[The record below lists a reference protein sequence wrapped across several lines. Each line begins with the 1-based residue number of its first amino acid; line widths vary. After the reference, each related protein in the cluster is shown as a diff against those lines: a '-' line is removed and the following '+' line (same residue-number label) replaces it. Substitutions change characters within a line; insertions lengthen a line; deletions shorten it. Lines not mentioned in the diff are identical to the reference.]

1 MKAISRK
8 EEIITTAARL
18 FNEKG
23 YKAVSMRDIATAMDI
38 KAASLYNHIN
48 GKQEIL
54 SEIILKVAE
63 EFTKG
68 MTNVVAENSSAIKKV
83 EKVIE
88 LHIDITV
95 NHSDALA
102 ALNNDWMHLEETD
115 LKAFV
120 KMREDYEENFRRIIK
135 QGIEAGEIK
144 PYHPEVILFSILST
158 LRTLYLWYQ
167 KRGKLDV
174 NILKKDMVSVLI
186 KGIV

>member
-1 MKAISRK
+1 MKTISRK
-8 EEIITTAARL
+8 QEIITVASSL

-23 YKAVSMRDIATAMDI
+23 YKTVSMRDIATAMDI

-63 EFTKG
+63 EFTTG
-68 MTNVVAENSSAIKKV
+68 MENVVGENSSAIEKV

-88 LHIDITV
+88 MHIDITV
-95 NHSDALA
+95 NYSEALA
-102 ALNNDWMHLEETD
+102 ALNNDWMHLEKAD
-115 LKAFV
+115 LSAFV
-120 KMREDYEENFRRIIK
+120 KMREDYEENFRKIIK

-144 PYHPEVILFSILST
+144 PNHPEVILFSILST

>member
-1 MKAISRK
+1 MKTNSRK
-8 EEIITTAARL
+8 EEIINVASRL

-23 YKAVSMRDIATAMDI
+23 YKTVSMRDIATAMDI

-63 EFTKG
+63 EFTTG
-68 MTNVVAENSSAIKKV
+68 MENVVGENSSAIEKV

-88 LHIDITV
+88 MHIDITV
-95 NHSDALA
+95 NYSEALA
-102 ALNNDWMHLEETD
+102 ALNNDWMHLEKAD
-115 LKAFV
+115 LSAFV
-120 KMREDYEENFRRIIK
+120 KMREDYEENFRKIIK

-144 PYHPEVILFSILST
+144 PNHPEVILFSILST